1 MRARTVKSPHSSR
14 STLLLALGLLLA
26 PAAQAQTEIIAL
38 HPCHLAG
45 VKDPQVIEETQAMCA
60 AEMARDDVQLVRSD
74 DVRAFLD
81 KEPKKSC
88 AVGKKPAEC
97 LGRLATATKA
107 NRAVLIT
114 VTPGQLTRVS
124 GLVVDPK
131 GELLDQKNI
140 QIRSR
145 GEPPAQTIRTAV
157 SRLIEQLNLVPVK
170 LAPLVEQQPTPPA
183 PVEPPPTQSPTTGTA
198 QAEPPK
204 PSAPPEVPQ
213 VAYSAPPRSAFH
225 WRSPVLTYAG
235 AGVAGAGLVLAG
247 VFTFLGN
254 DSINKSNTFYE
265 GGNLPTLGQLP
276 QVSELRQK
284 ASTQRTI
291 ATVSAI
297 VGGAALVGTGAQ
309 LWFKHR
315 GAAPA
320 PGATALSVGPGGVS
334 VQVLLP

>member
-1 MRARTVKSPHSSR
+1 MNSHHSSR

-38 HPCHLAG
+38 HPCHVVG
-45 VKDPQVIEETQAMCA
+45 ERNPQVIEEIQAICA
-60 AEMARDDVQLVRSD
+60 AEMARDEVQLVHSD
-74 DVRAFLD
+74 SVREFLALQ
-81 KEPKKSC
+81 PKKSC
-88 AVGKKPAEC
+88 VVSKKPAEC
-97 LGRLATATKA
+97 LGRLATATNA
-107 NRAVLIT
+107 GRAVLIT
-114 VTPGQLTRVS
+114 ITPGQLTRVS

-131 GELLDQKNI
+131 GELIDQKNI

-145 GEPPAQTIRTAV
+145 GEPPAKTIRTAV

-183 PVEPPPTQSPTTGTA
+183 PVETPPPAPTTGTA
-198 QAEPPK
+198 QVEPPMQ
-204 PSAPPEVPQ
+204 SAPPEAAPQ
-213 VAYSAPPRSAFH
+213 VAYSAPPRSAFD
-225 WRSPVLTYAG
+225 WKSPVVTYVG
-235 AGVAGAGLVLAG
+235 AGVGGAGLVLAG

-254 DSINKSNTFYE
+254 DSINQSNTFYE
-265 GGNLPTLGQLP
+265 GGNLPTLGQLS

-291 ATVSAI
+291 AAVSAT
-297 VGGAALVGTGAQ
+297 VGGLALAGMGAQ

-320 PGATALSVGPGGVS
+320 PGASALSVGPGGVS